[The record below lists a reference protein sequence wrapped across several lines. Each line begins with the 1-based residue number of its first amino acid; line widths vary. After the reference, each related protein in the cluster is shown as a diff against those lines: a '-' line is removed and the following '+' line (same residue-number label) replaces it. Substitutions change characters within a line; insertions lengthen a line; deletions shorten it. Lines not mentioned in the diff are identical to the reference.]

1 MSIGDARLRSQMR
14 QFCGGCEAG
23 VEHDC
28 KRFDSEDN

>member
-1 MSIGDARLRSQMR
+1 MNLGDARLRSQAR

-28 KRFDSEDN
+28 KRFGDDEN